1 MPRDPDTTPIC
12 SPEKVECVHEAVII
26 VEETAFIDSHTTETN
41 CQCLPSCTHIDYP
54 HEYSMVKLRSDL
66 LHIPEEIEGMGVKL
80 SLLYVE
86 LKTVEAPSSELHPEF
101 KNQTY
106 VANNLAVLHLYYN
119 NLHFVTKER
128 DEQYG
133 TVDFVA
139 NIGGLLGLCMGLSTI
154 SLMEIIYFFT
164 ARFYYN
170 LTTARHEDI

>member
-1 MPRDPDTTPIC
+1 MVEDTLAEAQSMAKNLQDNGIPDE
-12 SPEKVECVHEAVII
+12 SGEFEQLR
-26 VEETAFIDSHTTETN
+26 IDD
-41 CQCLPSCTHIDYP
+41 DYYFP
-54 HEYSMVKLRSDL
+54 
-66 LHIPEEIEGMGVKL
+66 
-80 SLLYVE
+80 
-86 LKTVEAPSSELHPEF
+86 
-101 KNQTY
+101 
-106 VANNLAVLHLYYN
+106 VLHLYYN